1 MIFVDSN
8 IPMYL
13 VGDHDGQ
20 RQAAQR
26 LLERAAVS
34 RRPLATSAEVY
45 QEILHRYTAIKRPEA
60 IGHAFEALSALADH
74 VLPVTFEDVVRA
86 KEILQAYPISARDA
100 LHVAVMEAAGIEEIM
115 TFDRGFDAV
124 PTVRRTI

>member
-13 VGDHDGQ
+13 AGNHDGQ
-20 RQAAQR
+20 REAAQR
-26 LLERAAVS
+26 LLERAAVAQ
-34 RRPLATSAEVY
+34 RPLATSAEVY
-45 QEILHRYTAIKRPEA
+45 QEILYRYTAIKRPEA
-60 IGHAFEALSALADH
+60 IGLAFEALSALADH
-74 VLPVTFEDVVRA
+74 VLPVTFVDVVRA
-86 KEILQAYPISARDA
+86 REILQAYPISARDA

-115 TFDRGFDAV
+115 TFDKGFDAV

>member
-13 VGDHDGQ
+13 VGNHDGQ
-20 RQAAQR
+20 REAAQR
-26 LLERAAVS
+26 LLERAAVAQ
-34 RRPLATSAEVY
+34 RPLATSAEVY

-60 IGHAFEALSALADH
+60 IGLAFEALSALADH
-74 VLPVTFEDVVRA
+74 VRPVTFADVVRA
-86 KEILQAYPISARDA
+86 REILQAYPISAREA

-115 TFDRGFDAV
+115 TFDVGFEAV
-124 PTVRRTI
+124 PTIRRTI